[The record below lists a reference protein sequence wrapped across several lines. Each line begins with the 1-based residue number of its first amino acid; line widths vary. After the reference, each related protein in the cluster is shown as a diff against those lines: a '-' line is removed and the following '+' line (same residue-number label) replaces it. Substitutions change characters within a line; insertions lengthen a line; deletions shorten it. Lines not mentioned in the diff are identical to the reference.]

1 MREILYFI
9 QKFTLIPNLVLTINE
24 DFCVYKFF
32 NFKKSKMK
40 KTALVII
47 AAFTLICSLAYS
59 ADKPKNTKPA
69 PKRFFVAK
77 TDFGALARDIKA
89 IKIDAS
95 LNFAAKASMGKYEYV
110 PFAALDSIFEQTK
123 SKGDTLTSLTLS
135 KKLNADFFVFVRV
148 NRIEN
153 MLRIDISRINARD
166 TSQRHFGTGYA
177 SVRYR
182 KLTNEKPMYDP
193 AILTAIMRAFAVASG
208 DSSLFVIDDSVKVKP
223 VPTLVIGGIN
233 YKDDEKLKSWE
244 VFTHKEIS
252 SYDAVENIFDEIKD
266 NDNFAIY
273 DIQTRDSVF
282 SLFNLL
288 LIENY
293 LGPSPNELKILSQ
306 MDVDYYITGSLTHTE
321 SGGLIDLFLC
331 RIGKNG
337 YLEVLG
343 KETGLVMEDSIKE
356 FNKTIRQTISGLMAK
371 KLWIKKL

>member
-1 MREILYFI
+1 
-9 QKFTLIPNLVLTINE
+9 
-24 DFCVYKFF
+24 
-32 NFKKSKMK
+32 MK

-47 AAFTLICSLAYS
+47 AAVSLISTFAYS
-59 ADKPKNTKPA
+59 ADKPETTKPS

-77 TDFGALARDIKA
+77 TDFGTFAKDIKA

-95 LNFAAKASMGKYEYV
+95 LNFAARASMDKYEYV
-110 PFAALDSIFEQTK
+110 PFAALDSIFVKTK
-123 SKGDTLTSLTLS
+123 SKGETLTSLTLS
-135 KKLNADFFVFVRV
+135 KILNADFFVFIRV

-166 TSQRHFGTGYA
+166 TSQKNFGTGYA

-182 KLTNEKPMYDP
+182 KLTTEKPMYDP
-193 AILTAIMRAFAVASG
+193 AILTAVMRAFAVAAG
-208 DSSLFVIDDSVKVKP
+208 DSSLFVINDTLQVRP
-223 VPTLVIGGIN
+223 VPTLVIGGIS

-282 SLFNLL
+282 SLFNLF

-293 LGPSPNELKILSQ
+293 LGPSPNELKILHQ
-306 MDVDYYITGSLTHTE
+306 MDVDYYITGSLTRME

-331 RIGKNG
+331 RIGNNG
-337 YLEVLG
+337 NLEVLG

-356 FNKTIRQTISGLMAK
+356 YNKIVRQTVSGLMAK
-371 KLWIKKL
+371 KLWLKK